1 MKSIALNFILI
12 YPPTHSLTPQYKFF
26 LLPLTQMHMYAQF
39 KKCCKK
45 FMWNVPYNFTKNT
58 YERCAQNQNTL
69 RQNVALQ
76 ICLRY
81 ERESPWSSTLYMY
94 LI

>member
-39 KKCCKK
+39 KKCRKK
-45 FMWNVPYNFTKNT
+45 FM
-58 YERCAQNQNTL
+58 
-69 RQNVALQ
+69 
-76 ICLRY
+76 
-81 ERESPWSSTLYMY
+81 
-94 LI
+94 